1 MQFSPSSIAW
11 TNAEHYEPY
20 IGRWSRL
27 VAPRFVDWLDV
38 PPESRWLETGCGTG
52 ALTSAIVERARP
64 SDVLATDTSQPYLDH
79 ARRLMHDPGVD
90 FRLESAE
97 HVGLPDASVDVAVSA
112 LLLNVLADPAVALA
126 ESRRVS
132 RTGGIAG
139 AYVWDYSN
147 PLSAMRFFWD
157 TAILL
162 DPVARRL
169 HEGRRFAS
177 WSASELARRFRTTG
191 FTDVEVA
198 DIEIE
203 TTFAG
208 FGDYWEPMLG
218 GQGPAPTYIASLEPG
233 AVDTLRSAVYRQL
246 PFEDDGS
253 IRLRSRAFAV
263 RALVP

>member
-1 MQFSPSSIAW
+1 MQFSPSSVAW

-27 VAPRFVDWLDV
+27 VAPHFVDWLDV
-38 PPESRWLETGCGTG
+38 PVESRWLETGCGTG
-52 ALTSAIVERARP
+52 ALTSAIVERSRP
-64 SDVLATDTSQPYLDH
+64 STVLATDTSPHYLDH
-79 ARRLMHDPGVD
+79 ARRLVHDPVVD

-97 HVGLPDASVDVAVSA
+97 DVGLADASVDVAVSA
-112 LLLNVLADPAVALA
+112 LVLNVLADPAVALA
-126 ESRRVS
+126 ESRRVT
-132 RTGGIAG
+132 RTGGTVG

-147 PLSAMRFFWD
+147 PLSAMRVFWD

-177 WSASELARRFRTTG
+177 WSASELARRFSAAG
-191 FTDVEVA
+191 FTDVELV

-203 TTFAG
+203 TTFAD
-208 FGDYWEPMLG
+208 FSDYWEPMLG
-218 GQGPAPTYIASLEPG
+218 GQGPAPTYIASLDPG

-253 IRLRSRAFAV
+253 IGLRSRAFAV

>member
-1 MQFSPSSIAW
+1 MQFSPSAVAW

-27 VAPRFVDWLDV
+27 VAPSFVDWIDV
-38 PPESRWLETGCGTG
+38 PPEARWLETGCGTG
-52 ALTSAIVERARP
+52 ALTSSILEHARP
-64 SDVLATDTSQPYLDH
+64 SSVLATDTSQHYLDH
-79 ARRLMHDPGVD
+79 ARRLEHDPVVD

-112 LLLNVLADPAVALA
+112 LVLNVLADPAVALA
-126 ESRRVS
+126 ESRRVTRS
-132 RTGGIAG
+132 GGTVG
-139 AYVWDYSN
+139 AYVWDYSY
-147 PLSAMRFFWD
+147 PLSAIRIFWD

-162 DPVARRL
+162 DPIARRL

-177 WSASELARRFRTTG
+177 WSASELARRFRGSG
-191 FTDVEVA
+191 FADVELV

-203 TTFAG
+203 TTFAD
-208 FGDYWEPMLG
+208 FSDYWEPMLG

-263 RALVP
+263 QSLVR

>member
-1 MQFSPSSIAW
+1 MQFSPSSVAW

-27 VAPRFVDWLDV
+27 VAPRFVDWLGV
-38 PPESRWLETGCGTG
+38 APESRWLETGCGTG
-52 ALTSAIVERARP
+52 ALTSAIVEHARP
-64 SDVLATDTSQPYLDH
+64 SRVLATDTSQHYLEH
-79 ARRLMHDPGVD
+79 ARRLVHDPVVD

-97 HVGLPDASVDVAVSA
+97 HVGLANGSVDVAVSA
-112 LLLNVLADPAVALA
+112 LLLNVLVDPAVALA
-126 ESRRVS
+126 ESRRVT
-132 RTGGIAG
+132 RAGGTVG
-139 AYVWDYSN
+139 AYVWDYSY
-147 PLSAMRFFWD
+147 PLSAMRIFWD

-177 WSASELARRFRTTG
+177 WSSSELARRFRTTG
-191 FTDVEVA
+191 FTGVEVL

-203 TTFAG
+203 TTFAD

-218 GQGPAPTYIASLEPG
+218 GQGPAPTYIASLEPE
-233 AVDTLRSAVYRQL
+233 AVETLRSAVHRQL

-253 IRLRSRAFAV
+253 VRLRSRAFAV
-263 RALVP
+263 RSLVS